1 MLAYKTIIL
10 MLSLL
15 IGILLLGLG
24 KIRRGILEI
33 LVSLQLFIIVD
44 RVLLLLN

>member
-24 KIRRGILEI
+24 EIRRGILKI